1 MINIVI
7 ISLSPN
13 DPISIN
19 WTLKS
24 IIAHLLLNPQ
34 TVICKFS
41 IEKMNKTS
49 I

>member
-34 TVICKFS
+34 QLFV
-41 IEKMNKTS
+41 TS
-49 I
+49 L